1 MSGLQVFGV
10 TQYVSTRMP
19 HFAAELDRVEAHTVA
34 EAARRVHEAGY
45 RFLGWPTVTRTWLGF
60 RAGAASLTS
69 SEVHLPPGDARA
81 WHVRIQLEVMA
92 EER

>member
-1 MSGLQVFGV
+1 MSGLQVYGV

-19 HFAAELDRVEAHTVA
+19 HFAAELDRVEARTVA
-34 EAARRVHEAGY
+34 EAAQRVHEDGY
-45 RFLGWPTVTRTWLGF
+45 RFLGWPTVTRTWLGL
-60 RAGAASLTS
+60 RVGAEQPEVELT
-69 SEVHLPPGDARA
+69 PGHPSA